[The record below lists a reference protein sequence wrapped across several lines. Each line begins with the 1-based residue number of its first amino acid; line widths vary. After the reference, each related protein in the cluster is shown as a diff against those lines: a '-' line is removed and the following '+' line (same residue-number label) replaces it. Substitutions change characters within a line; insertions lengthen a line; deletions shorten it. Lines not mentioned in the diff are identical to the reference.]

1 MPILTMPVSLDDKHS
16 EREIVFVSD
25 GFTERRKLPCGCVK
39 RGVPM
44 RVTVYHDH
52 LQRVLAARPIYLAN
66 LASIEYDSSS
76 DA

>member
-1 MPILTMPVSLDDKHS
+1 MPILTMPVSLDNKYS

-25 GFTERRKLPCGCVK
+25 GFTARRKLPCGCVK
-39 RGVPM
+39 RGVQI

-52 LQRVLAARPIYLAN
+52 LQRVLAARPSYLAN
-66 LASIEYDSSS
+66 LANYDPSS

>member
-1 MPILTMPVSLDDKHS
+1 MPILTMPVSLDNKYS

-25 GFTERRKLPCGCVK
+25 GFTARRKLPCGCVK
-39 RGVPM
+39 RGVQM

-52 LQRVLAARPIYLAN
+52 LQRVLAARPIYFAN
-66 LASIEYDSSS
+66 LANHDPSS